1 MIVSELK
8 SIISAECD
16 RAGNKLDAVR
26 SEYAQPTLLDYL
38 FKNSIPAT
46 SAVSLSLS
54 YLLKQIYGDDE
65 ELTKNN
71 LARFG
76 ELCNLF
82 LELYGDGPVMLLR
95 APARINILGE
105 HVDYV
110 SYMPTASLPFGSREH
125 DMVMLCRAS
134 ETGRVRGASYFEKYA
149 PFSFELNEGP
159 RAALAGDL
167 ERAWTDYLYGQPAP
181 PAHWAN
187 YVKGPVFYALLKY
200 GEGVQRGFDFIV
212 DSSIP
217 PGGGASSSSALIVL
231 AGAAIR
237 RLNQL
242 TCDAHELANESAQAE
257 WYVGTRG
264 GAMDHL
270 TICLCQRQQA
280 AHISYARGKVSLVPL
295 PDHQFRWA
303 TFFSHPADKGREV
316 MLEYNERAAISRII
330 IPAIIEYWSVNRPA
344 LYDAWQTALEEFKSG
359 DTAALD
365 TLAGALRELPEEI
378 SLTEIEHDY
387 PVAFSEC
394 SLAFPVLVQERREHQ
409 MRVRDRALHHLGEVQ
424 RVAAATVVLR
434 GISRATEEG
443 ARETISAG
451 MRTIGE
457 LLDESHESLCGLYGV
472 CTPEVEQLVE
482 IIASDPQ
489 VYGVRLMGGGFG
501 GNVLALI
508 TKERVA
514 SIIERVQSAYYG
526 PRGRDGLREGSVMV
540 STPGDGL
547 TTLDLESVW
556 REAIRQFNARWWQAN
571 DYARVIDSLLDSLIS
586 STPAADVW
594 PIIVAAGQGTRAASS
609 GLNVAK
615 PLAQVSGLPA
625 ITRVLHIVKQATQ
638 CARPPIVI
646 VSPKIESQVCDALA
660 REDVKIIVQPVALGS
675 GDAVLC
681 AYDEMRGFQGRALV
695 VWGTQP
701 VIRALTMRR
710 SLTIAGMFPDYE
722 MVLPTALARRPYAP
736 VRRDHRGEVRRAQ
749 ETHLEKVRAP
759 RFGETNLGLFI
770 LRSEAMFAALLEL
783 KRAYWS
789 EANGSYGR
797 PGGELGFP
805 NELITHF
812 SKLQNGVL
820 ASPIADWREPQGIK
834 TRDDLARC
842 EQFISELENE
852 SIMPGA

>member
-1 MIVSELK
+1 
-8 SIISAECD
+8 
-16 RAGNKLDAVR
+16 
-26 SEYAQPTLLDYL
+26 
-38 FKNSIPAT
+38 
-46 SAVSLSLS
+46 LS

-65 ELTKNN
+65 ELTNNN
-71 LARFG
+71 LARVG
-76 ELCNLF
+76 GLCNLF

-110 SYMPTASLPFGSREH
+110 SYLPTASLPFGSREH
-125 DMVMLCRAS
+125 DMILLCRAS
-134 ETGRVRGASYFEKYA
+134 ESGHVRGASTLKNYA
-149 PFSFELNEGP
+149 PFSFELSEGP
-159 RAALAGDL
+159 SGSEVSEV
-167 ERAWTDYLYGQPAP
+167 ERAWVSYVYSQPTP
-181 PAHWAN
+181 PAHWGN
-187 YVKGPVFYALLKY
+187 YVKGPVFYARVKY
-200 GEGVQRGFDFIV
+200 GDQVQAGFDFLV

-237 RLNQL
+237 AVNHIEYNPQQL
-242 TCDAHELANESAQAE
+242 AHESSQAE

-270 TICLCQRQQA
+270 TICLAQRQHA
-280 AHISYARGKVSLVPL
+280 VHISYDEQRADLIPL
-295 PDHQFRWA
+295 PEQRFRWV
-303 TFFSHPADKGREV
+303 TFFSHAADKGREV
-316 MLEYNERAAISRII
+316 MLEYNERAVISRII
-330 IPAIIEYWSVNRPA
+330 IPAIVEYWSVNRPE
-344 LYDAWQTALEEFKSG
+344 LYDAWQTALVEFKSG
-359 DTAALD
+359 SAAALD
-365 TLAGALRELPEEI
+365 TLGGALRELPEKI
-378 SLTEIEHDY
+378 SLAEIKHEY
-387 PVAFSEC
+387 PAAFSQC
-394 SLAFPVLVQERREHQ
+394 SLAFPVLVRERQEQQ

-424 RVAAATVVLR
+424 RVAVATLVLR
-434 GISRATEEG
+434 DISRAAAQG
-443 ARETISAG
+443 KRETISAG

-457 LLDESHESLCGLYGV
+457 LLDESHQSLCGLYGV
-472 CTPEVEQLVE
+472 CTAEVEQLVG

-547 TTLDLESVW
+547 TTLDPETVW
-556 REAIRQFNARWWQAN
+556 REAIRQFNARWWEAN
-571 DYARVIDSLLDSLIS
+571 DYAGAIGALLDNLIS
-586 STPAADVW
+586 AIPAADVW
-594 PIIVAAGQGTRAASS
+594 PIIVAAGQGTRAAST
-609 GLNVAK
+609 GLDVAK

-625 ITRVLHIVKQATQ
+625 ITRVLQVVKQATQ
-638 CARPPIVI
+638 CVHPPIVV
-646 VSPKIESQVCDALA
+646 VSPKIESQVRDALA
-660 REDVKIIVQPVALGS
+660 REDVKVIVQPVARGS

-681 AYDEMRGFQGRALV
+681 AYGEMRGFQGRALV
-695 VWGTQP
+695 VWATQP
-701 VIRALTMRR
+701 VIRALTIRR
-710 SLTIAGMFPDYE
+710 SLILAGMFPEHE
-722 MVLPTALARRPYAP
+722 MVLPTALTSRPYAP

-770 LRSEAMFAALLEL
+770 LRSEAMFAALLEMQ
-783 KRAYWS
+783 RAYWS
-789 EANGSYGR
+789 EANGRYER

-805 NELITHF
+805 NELITYF

-820 ASPIADWREPQGIK
+820 ASPIADWRESQGIK

-842 EQFISELENE
+842 EQFISELENQ

>member
-1 MIVSELK
+1 VIVSELQ

-16 RAGNKLDAVR
+16 RAGSELREVR
-26 SEYAQPTLLDYL
+26 SQVAELPLLDYL
-38 FKNSIPAT
+38 FKSSNPQKD
-46 SAVSLSLS
+46 AVPLSLS
-54 YLLKQIYGDDE
+54 YLLNQIYGNDE
-65 ELTKNN
+65 ELTRNS

-76 ELCNLF
+76 RLCNFF
-82 LELYGDGPVMLLR
+82 LERYGDGPVMLLR

-110 SYMPTASLPFGSREH
+110 SYMPTASLTFGSREH

-134 ETGRVRGASYFEKYA
+134 ETARVRGASTFEKYP

-159 RAALAGDL
+159 RQAREGDL
-167 ERAWTDYLYGQPAP
+167 EHAWTDYLYGQTAP

-187 YVKGPVFYALLKY
+187 YVKGSVFHALLKY
-200 GEGVQRGFDFIV
+200 GERVQHGCDFIV

-237 RLNQL
+237 GLNQL
-242 TCDAHELANESAQAE
+242 TYDARELAQESAQAE
-257 WYVGTRG
+257 WYIGTRG

-270 TICLCQRQQA
+270 TICLARRQQA
-280 AHISYARGKVSLVPL
+280 AYISYASSNVDLVPL
-295 PDHQFRWA
+295 PGQQFRWA

-330 IPAIIEYWSVNRPA
+330 IPALMEDWSVNRPA
-344 LYDAWQTALEEFKSG
+344 LHDAWQAALEEFRSG
-359 DTAALD
+359 SAAALD
-365 TLAGALRELPEEI
+365 TLAGVLRELPETI
-378 SLTEIEHDY
+378 SLREIEHDY
-387 PVAFSEC
+387 PVAFNRC
-394 SLAFPVLVQERREHQ
+394 GLAFPVLVRERREHP
-409 MRVRDRALHHLGEVQ
+409 MRVRDRALHHHGEVQ

-434 GISRATEEG
+434 EMAH
-443 ARETISAG
+443 APDQRERESVNAA

-457 LLDESHESLCGLYGV
+457 LLDDSHESLCELYGV
-472 CTPEVEQLVE
+472 CTPEVEQLVD

-489 VYGVRLMGGGFG
+489 VYGLRLMGGGFG
-501 GNVLALI
+501 GNVLALL

-526 PRGRDGLREGSVMV
+526 PRGRDGVSEGSVMV

-547 TTLDLESVW
+547 STLDLEAVW
-556 REAIRQFNARWWQAN
+556 REAIRQFNTRWWEAN
-571 DYARVIDSLLDSLIS
+571 DYARAIGSLLDSLLS
-586 STPAADVW
+586 STPAPDVW
-594 PIIVAAGQGTRAASS
+594 PIVVAAGQGTRAASS

-625 ITRVLHIVKQATQ
+625 ITRVLQLIKQATQ

-646 VSPKIESQVCDALA
+646 VSPKTESQVRNALA
-660 REDVKIIVQPVALGS
+660 RENVKIIVQPTARGS

-681 AYDEMRGFQGRALV
+681 AYNELRGFQGRALV

-701 VIRALTMRR
+701 VIRAETMRR
-710 SLTIAGMFPDYE
+710 SLTLARMFPDYE
-722 MVLPTALARRPYAP
+722 MVLPTALTRQPYAP
-736 VRRDHRGEVRRAQ
+736 VRRDHRGEVRAAQ
-749 ETHLEKVRAP
+749 ETHLEKARAP

-770 LRSEAMFAALLEL
+770 LRSEAMFEALLEM
-783 KRAYWS
+783 KRAHWS
-789 EANGSYGR
+789 QVDGRYER

-805 NELITHF
+805 NELMTHF
-812 SKLQNGVL
+812 SKLPNGVL
-820 ASPIADWREPQGIK
+820 ASPIADWRESQGIK

-842 EQFISELENE
+842 EQFINELEDE
-852 SIMPGA
+852 SRPGA